1 MSFSYLFSAVTFDKP
16 PSNSGPQVLSVPQVL
31 PRPVPLEGE
40 DVKIWSIAG
49 DLLAQHGNK
58 AAQEALGRANEML
71 DRGDRGQQVMWL
83 RVRMAILLRSGKAA
97 GDAVE

>member
-1 MSFSYLFSAVTFDKP
+1 MTFDKP

-31 PRPVPLEGE
+31 PRPVLLESE

-58 AAQEALGRANEML
+58 AAEEALGRANEML

-83 RVRMAILLRSGKAA
+83 RVRMAILLRSGTAA
-97 GDAVE
+97 RDAVE